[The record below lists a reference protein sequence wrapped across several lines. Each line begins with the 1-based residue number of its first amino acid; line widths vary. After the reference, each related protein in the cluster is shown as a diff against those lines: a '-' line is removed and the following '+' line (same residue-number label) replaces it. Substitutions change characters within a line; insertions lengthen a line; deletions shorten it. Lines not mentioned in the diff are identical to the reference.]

1 MRNLVL
7 ITLIGL
13 IGLGC
18 FVTTDVYSD
27 WDRVAGMSKHPLMTF
42 VYGYAYVEYS
52 YTFPEVSSYHG
63 VYMANDSGLHD
74 PDWPGPIAAKCYV
87 TFRSELL
94 GQFNRHL
101 NPIQSSSTEQG
112 VNGGDTWEA
121 SVVFTFDLSRQP
133 FQEITINAESDLA
146 VKVGHRGGGF
156 WDAGDSWR
164 ASIFEKFRHE
174 EEALGVEGW

>member
-18 FVTTDVYSD
+18 FVTTDVYAY
-27 WDRVAGMSKHPLMTF
+27 WDRDAGMSRNPLMTF

-52 YTFPEVSSYHG
+52 YTFPEVSSSHG

-74 PDWPGPIAAKCYV
+74 PDWPVPIAAKCYV
-87 TFRSELL
+87 TFSSALL
-94 GQFNRHL
+94 GDFIGGFDPTQTL
-101 NPIQSSSTEQG
+101 SLEQG
-112 VNGGDTWEA
+112 VDGGDTWEA
-121 SVVFTFDLSRQP
+121 SVGFTFDLSRQR
-133 FQEITINAESDLA
+133 FQKITINAESALT

-164 ASIFEKFRHE
+164 ASISEDFEHKE
-174 EEALGVEGW
+174 EPLGVEGW